1 MFTQFKLYI
10 YGTLITIGMFL
21 VGWIKVLSKQ
31 KESANKEAQIAKNN
45 VVVLETKARDSKQL
59 QASIDEVRNEAK
71 QIEASNRD
79 KNKEV
84 PKDNEPFGDDRLNN
98 RMR

>member
-1 MFTQFKLYI
+1 ML
-10 YGTLITIGMFL
+10 L
-21 VGWIKVLSKQ
+21 VGWVKLLSKQ

-45 VVVLETKARDSKQL
+45 VIVLETKARDSKQL

-71 QIEASNRD
+71 QIGASNRD

-84 PKDNEPFGDDRLNN
+84 PKDNKPFGDDRLNN